1 VPEEGLKKYF
11 DILEISPD
19 ASLSEIKNAY
29 LRLKKLYASDSI
41 VISPIAEEFSTR
53 NRKEVLRKIENAYT
67 KLVSLMESDL
77 GEAGSQ
83 EKSPASEVP
92 VGKEAEIVSYSG
104 DVLRRYREKKEIQ
117 LYEVALET
125 KIRIE
130 ILRNIESENF
140 DALPSGIYL
149 KAHLMNY
156 ASFLSLD
163 PKKVAEDY
171 VRRYEEWKK
180 GTGG

>member
-1 VPEEGLKKYF
+1 MPEEGIKKYF

-41 VISPIAEEFSTR
+41 VISPIAEEFSKR
-53 NRKEVLRKIENAYT
+53 NRMEILKNIEIAYT
-67 KLVSLMESDL
+67 KLVSLMESEL
-77 GEAGSQ
+77 GEPGSQ
-83 EKSPASEVP
+83 KKHSASDMA
-92 VGKEAEIVSYSG
+92 GGDEAEIVSYSG
-104 DVLRRYREKKEIQ
+104 DTLRQFREKKEIQ

-130 ILRNIESENF
+130 ILKNIESENF
-140 DALPSGIYL
+140 DALPSGVYL

-156 ASFLSLD
+156 SSFLSLD

-171 VRRYEEWKK
+171 MRRHEEWNR
-180 GTGG
+180 GNE